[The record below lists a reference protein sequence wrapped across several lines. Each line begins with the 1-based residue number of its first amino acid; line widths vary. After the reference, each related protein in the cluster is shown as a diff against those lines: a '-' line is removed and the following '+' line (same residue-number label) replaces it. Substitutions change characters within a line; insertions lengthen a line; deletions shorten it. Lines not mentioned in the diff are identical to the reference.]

1 MLGSVDVRDAVGSD
15 GRWAGDAV
23 GRDAAAAGGDVDGY
37 LLGTSEGGAISGVCE
52 AGQVREEGTATGV
65 EGQEGCVTAAN
76 MRLLHKGGTND
87 LQALGST
94 PITTAAR
101 GMDEGYALLFALA
114 EDYVKNGGPPAQ
126 PPAWL
131 QPPAQQNGDTA
142 VSAARKKPAR
152 TSEGPEG
159 RQGSLVG
166 VGVSGGG
173 RRVGLA

>member
-23 GRDAAAAGGDVDGY
+23 GRDEAAAGGDVDGHIV
-37 LLGTSEGGAISGVCE
+37 GASEGCAVLGVCE
-52 AGQVREEGTATGV
+52 AGQIWEEGAATGV
-65 EGQEGCVTAAN
+65 EGQEGCVSAAD
-76 MRLLHKGGTND
+76 MRLLHKGGTAS
-87 LQALGST
+87 LQALTST
-94 PITTAAR
+94 PITAASR

-131 QPPAQQNGDTA
+131 QPPAQQSGDRA
-142 VSAARKKPAR
+142 VSAARKKLSR
-152 TSEGPEG
+152 TSEGPLERRG
-159 RQGSLVG
+159 FLGG
-166 VGVSGGG
+166 VGVSGAT